1 VSECW
6 RVCVR
11 LVDGG
16 VWWVGVKRQGKAR
29 PGRGAV
35 RSVTLERCDVRV
47 GIELG
52 YTWSGGHD
60 HEAHGDT

>member
-1 VSECW
+1 
-6 RVCVR
+6 
-11 LVDGG
+11 
-16 VWWVGVKRQGKAR
+16 
-29 PGRGAV
+29 
-35 RSVTLERCDVRV
+35 VTLERCDVRV